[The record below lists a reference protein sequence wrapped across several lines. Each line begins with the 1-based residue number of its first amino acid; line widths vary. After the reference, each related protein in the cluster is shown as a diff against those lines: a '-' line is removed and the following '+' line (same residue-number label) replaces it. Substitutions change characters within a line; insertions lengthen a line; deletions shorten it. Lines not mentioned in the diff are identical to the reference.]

1 MRTPPD
7 SWRNT
12 ISIGRSPFFFSR
24 YNRLCHIT
32 VVSWESELKT
42 VEIPLEYFVAAL
54 RWLQAHPAVDAQRI
68 GIVGASKGGELAL
81 LLASMFPDFK
91 AVVAFVP
98 AVVVFQSIAPP
109 SWPKTSSWSY
119 QGKPLPFVPY
129 VYPATFRS
137 DQLVTLYEASLA
149 PPDALKHAMIAVERI
164 NGPILFLTGKADTLW
179 PATRMAD
186 MAIERLRT
194 SHFPFPVEHIAYDNA
209 GHEISRE
216 QAHPSTKRGGTVE
229 GNGKAQHDAQKRM
242 VTFFQT
248 SLR

>member
-1 MRTPPD
+1 MPGLPPQ
-7 SWRNT
+7 
-12 ISIGRSPFFFSR
+12 
-24 YNRLCHIT
+24 L
-32 VVSWESELKT
+32 E
-42 VEIPLEYFVAAL
+42 EIPLEYFVTAL
-54 RWLQAHPAVDAQRI
+54 RWLQAHPAVDAQLL
-68 GIVGASKGGELAL
+68 GSVGASKGGELVL

-98 AVVVFQSIAPP
+98 PVVVFQSIAPP

-129 VYPATFRS
+129 VYPDNFRS

-149 PPDALKHAMIAVERI
+149 QPEAVKRAMIAVERI
-164 NGPILFLTGKADTLW
+164 NGPILFLTGKADTLF

-186 MAIERLRT
+186 MAIARLRQ
-194 SHFPFPVEHIAYDNA
+194 SRFPFPVEHLAYDNA
-209 GHEISRE
+209 GHEISRV
-216 QAHPSTKRGGTVE
+216 QKNPLTKRGGTVA

-242 VTFFQT
+242 VTFFKT